1 MDTMAVGS
9 LAMDTQRD
17 RVGEVMA
24 ATRERV
30 FLRPL
35 GGGREWEATP
45 SALRPMTPGGKQGR
59 CTGCDTIK
67 RARREATAR
76 GDAEETA
83 RAATLMGLHQREA
96 HA

>member
-1 MDTMAVGS
+1 MDTMEVGS
-9 LAMDTQRD
+9 LAMDTQRN
-17 RVGEVMA
+17 RLGEVMA

-35 GGGREWEATP
+35 GGGREWEAKP
-45 SALRPMTPGGKQGR
+45 SALRPMTPGGERGR
-59 CTGCDTIK
+59 CAGCDRIK

-76 GDAEETA
+76 GDAEGMA
-83 RAATLMGLHQREA
+83 RAATLMGLHQRET